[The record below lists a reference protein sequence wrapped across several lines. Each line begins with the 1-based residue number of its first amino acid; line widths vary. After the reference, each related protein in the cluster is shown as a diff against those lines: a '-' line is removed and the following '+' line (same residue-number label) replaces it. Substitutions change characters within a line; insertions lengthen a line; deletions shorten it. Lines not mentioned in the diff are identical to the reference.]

1 MLRELHTLLQA
12 LIVKIRAYDDETM
25 RRTEQLLARP
35 RELLAQPVPGL
46 AVGEDDDDSWL
57 YG

>member
-12 LIVKIRAYDDETM
+12 LIVEIRAYDDETM
-25 RRTEQLLARP
+25 RRTEQLLAQP
-35 RELLAQPVPGL
+35 RELHAQPLPGL
-46 AVGEDDDDSWL
+46 AVGEDDDSWL

>member
-12 LIVKIRAYDDETM
+12 LIVEIRAYDDETM
-25 RRTEQLLARP
+25 RRTEQLLAQP
-35 RELLAQPVPGL
+35 RELHAQPLPGL
-46 AVGEDDDDSWL
+46 AAGEDDDDSWL

>member
-12 LIVKIRAYDDETM
+12 LIVEIRAYDDETM
-25 RRTEQLLARP
+25 RRPSNCSRSP
-35 RELLAQPVPGL
+35 ELHAQPLPGL
-46 AVGEDDDDSWL
+46 AAGEDDDSWL